1 MKHENIDKLTARV
14 HKKMLRLEG
23 IMKKLEMRSADGF
36 MDDLAEAM
44 CQIPNQDLVKGWKL
58 YRSGM
63 KFVTDLVQI
72 KLEEKIK
79 AEYLS
84 RTTADD
90 SDTALKEW
98 ARKAARDFVCEKGG
112 RRPVTN
118 KLDVTVEE
126 HVYDSIKK
134 RLGFE

>member
-1 MKHENIDKLTARV
+1 MKQENIDKLTASV
-14 HKKMLRLEG
+14 HKKMLHLEK
-23 IMKKLEMRSADGF
+23 IMEKLEIRSSNGF

-44 CQIPNQDLVKGWKL
+44 CQIPNQDLDKGWKL
-58 YRSGM
+58 YRSGV
-63 KFVTDLVQI
+63 KFATELVLI

-98 ARKAARDFVCEKGG
+98 AKKAARDFVCEKDG
-112 RRPVTN
+112 RCPITN

-126 HVYDSIKK
+126 QVYETMTKQ
-134 RLGFE
+134 LGYD

>member
-1 MKHENIDKLTARV
+1 MKQKNIDKLTASV
-14 HKKMLRLEG
+14 HKKMLHLER
-23 IMKKLEMRSADGF
+23 IMEKLEMRSADGF

-44 CQIPNQDLVKGWKL
+44 CQIPNQDLDKGWKL
-58 YRSGM
+58 YRSGI
-63 KFVTDLVQI
+63 KFATELVLI

-98 ARKAARDFVCEKGG
+98 AKKAARDFVCEKDG
-112 RRPVTN
+112 RCPITN
-118 KLDVTVEE
+118 KLDVSVEAE
-126 HVYDSIKK
+126 VYDAIKK
-134 RLGFE
+134 HLGFE

>member
-1 MKHENIDKLTARV
+1 MKQENIDKLTAKV

-36 MDDLAEAM
+36 MDDLAGAM
-44 CQIPNQDLVKGWKL
+44 CQIPDKDLDKGWKL

-63 KFVTDLVQI
+63 KFATELVLI

-98 ARKAARDFVCEKGG
+98 AKKTARDFVCEKGG
-112 RRPVTN
+112 RCPITN

-126 HVYDSIKK
+126 QVYNAIKK
-134 RLGFE
+134 HLGFE

>member
-1 MKHENIDKLTARV
+1 MKQENIDKLTASV
-14 HKKMLRLEG
+14 HKKMLCLEG
-23 IMKKLEMRSADGF
+23 IMKKLEIRSADGF

-44 CQIPNQDLVKGWKL
+44 CQIPNQDLDKGWKL
-58 YRSGM
+58 YRSGV
-63 KFVTDLVQI
+63 KFATELVLI

-98 ARKAARDFVCEKGG
+98 AEKAARDFVCEKG
-112 RRPVTN
+112 RRCPITN
-118 KLDVTVEE
+118 KLDATVEE
-126 HVYDSIKK
+126 QVYETMTKQ
-134 RLGFE
+134 LGYD

>member
-1 MKHENIDKLTARV
+1 MKQENIDKLTTKV
-14 HKKMLRLEG
+14 YKKMFHLER

-44 CQIPNQDLVKGWKL
+44 CQIPDKDLDKGWKL
-58 YRSGM
+58 YRGGM
-63 KFVTDLVQI
+63 KFATELVLI

-84 RTTADD
+84 RTTAGD
-90 SDTALKEW
+90 SDTALKDW
-98 ARKAARDFVCEKGG
+98 AKKAARDFVCEKGG
-112 RRPVTN
+112 RCPITN

-126 HVYDSIKK
+126 QVYDAIKK
-134 RLGFE
+134 HLGFE